1 MSGDKSFI
9 YDEQIIRSFDW
20 QHMIRD
26 LHKSMARLAYSF
38 TGSGLAF
45 VTGAGATEQT
55 VPSLTINI
63 AEGWIHQMAAL
74 DATQWGTL
82 AADTSQVLRQGWKAA
97 HTLTLNGGALSSGQ
111 SQWVLVQAKFT
122 PVDEIREGD
131 PDAGV
136 YGYWNSENPLEPLN
150 GPNDSGDSQPS
161 VRRGTMETMLRYGT
175 PASTGSQV
183 PPTPDTGWVP
193 LYLILLTNGQTTITT
208 AQILIAGP
216 SVGIGVPSDYPRAPF
231 NSGLY
236 GHHHTGGGG
245 SAPKIDLPTE
255 VSGILPYSNMPVSNP
270 SPPVNSK
277 IPVFASGST
286 APQGNRAGEVDD
298 YFYHTTSKVL
308 YRCATAGNAG
318 AAVWE
323 AVAIPETVVSTA
335 STLSLSGR
343 IHKVYLLRP
352 TEDFIMS
359 LAAADLMLGSII
371 TVKNDLDAAATYKV
385 VIDPNGS
392 ELINGQLTLT
402 LYPGQSV
409 TFVPRVVSGVNSWTI
424 LSGPIGQA
432 FGGNGGRQCP
442 TSGALSGTYLHEG
455 NWTSTGPITFA
466 PGTKIK
472 IQGGLFKLDH
482 TMTGDTG
489 FIGGFGSDIAAQA
502 PEQGTGISPGRAVF
516 ADRCGGGGGGNG
528 GRGGA
533 GGSSTTGNFAMGGPA
548 VSIDEYFGGS
558 SGGGGATT
566 GTDAAGDGGAAGG
579 SIYIECAGDMD
590 INQLIKVNGG
600 DGTNGTANN
609 GGGGGAGSGGT
620 AELRAGGSV
629 DLTGG
634 GIEAKGGNAG
644 DGGGNSGGH
653 GGKGGAGGGGNVRI
667 WAGGTVTG
675 GANVNISA
683 GASASTGSSSQDSV
697 DAANG
702 VYIEIT
708 NSRPS
713 SRF

>member
-1 MSGDKSFI
+1 
-9 YDEQIIRSFDW
+9 
-20 QHMIRD
+20 
-26 LHKSMARLAYSF
+26 MAYLVATF
-38 TGSGLAF
+38 TGSKAAF
-45 VTGAGATEQT
+45 VYGAEATEET
-55 VPSLTINI
+55 VPSLTINV
-63 AEGWIHQMAAL
+63 AEGVIYQLASM

-82 AADTSQVLRQGWKAA
+82 PADLTQVMRQGYKAA
-97 HTLTLNGGALSSGQ
+97 HTITLNTGGLTSGQ

-122 PVDEIREGD
+122 PSDEIREDD
-131 PDAGV
+131 PDGGV
-136 YGYWNSENPLEPLN
+136 LSYWNSDNPMEPFN
-150 GPNDSGDSQPS
+150 GPADSGDAQPT
-161 VRRGTMETMLRYGT
+161 VRKATMETGLRYGVA
-175 PASTGSQV
+175 ASTGSQV
-183 PPTPDTGWVP
+183 APLPDTGWIP

-208 AQILIAGP
+208 AQILTAGP
-216 SVGIGVPSDYPRAPF
+216 SVGTGVASDYPRAPF

-270 SPPVNSK
+270 NPPVNSK

-298 YFYHTTSKVL
+298 YFYHTTSKVY

-335 STLSLSGR
+335 TSLSLSGR
-343 IHKVYLLRP
+343 IHKIFLLRP
-352 TEDFIMS
+352 TADCTVS
-359 LAAADLMLGSII
+359 LDAASTMLGSII
-371 TVKNDLDAAATYKV
+371 TIKNDLDAAATYKV
-385 VIDPNGS
+385 VIDANGS

-409 TFVPRVVSGVNSWTI
+409 TFVPRVISGTGSHTI

-566 GTDAAGDGGAAGG
+566 GADAAGDGGNAGG

-590 INQLIKVNGG
+590 INQLIRVNGG
-600 DGTNGTANN
+600 AGTNGTSNN
-609 GGGGGAGSGGT
+609 GAGGGGGSGGT
-620 AELRAGGSV
+620 AELRAGGNI
-629 DLTGG
+629 DFTGG
-634 GIEAKGGNAG
+634 GIEAIGGAAG

-653 GGKGGAGGGGNVRI
+653 GGKGGAGGGGNVRA

-675 GANVNISA
+675 GANVNVLA
-683 GASASTGSSSQDSV
+683 GASAGTGSSSQDST
-697 DAANG
+697 AASNG